1 MRLLIV
7 SEVAEMLSIKPWTL
21 YRWARERIIP
31 SVKIRGFLRF
41 REEDIEE
48 IVEAGYRPADSSFI
62 KPEAGAVK
70 DLADA

>member
-21 YRWARERIIP
+21 YKWAREGHIP

-48 IVEAGYRPADSSFI
+48 IVEAGYRPA
-62 KPEAGAVK
+62 KVGVEEK
-70 DLADA
+70 